1 MLKVISFKICP
12 FFQYVTAMLTAKQIP
27 FEVEYA
33 DFNNCLFDI
42 SPNGK
47 APIVITENNTVLFDA
62 DAIVSY
68 LDKQYSGLIQP
79 RSAEDIALLEAWANY
94 GSKQYVPQC
103 STMRS
108 VDEAEFKQH
117 WAVFEKAL
125 INMEKQLGSS
135 AFFFGDELSRVD
147 IAWLP
152 ILHRAWLVEKTTGHD
167 MFRDFPNIKRW
178 QENIMKLDW
187 LMETVSEDFEE
198 VFNRF
203 YLSNTF
209 LSNV

>member
-1 MLKVISFKICP
+1 MLK
-12 FFQYVTAMLTAKQIP
+12 AKHIP

-68 LDKQYSGLIQP
+68 LDKQYSGLLQP

-117 WAVFEKAL
+117 WVVFEKAL

-167 MFRDFPNIKRW
+167 MFRDFPNVKRW
-178 QENIMKLDW
+178 QGNIMQLEW

>member
-1 MLKVISFKICP
+1 MLK
-12 FFQYVTAMLTAKQIP
+12 AKHIP
-27 FEVEYA
+27 FKVEYA

-68 LDKQYSGLIQP
+68 LDKQYSGLLQP
-79 RSAEDIALLEAWANY
+79 RSTEDIALLEAWANY

-152 ILHRAWLVEKTTGHD
+152 ILHRAWLVEKATGHD
-167 MFRDFPNIKRW
+167 MFRDFPKIKRW

-187 LMETVSEDFEE
+187 LMETVSENFEE

>member
-1 MLKVISFKICP
+1 MLK
-12 FFQYVTAMLTAKQIP
+12 AKHIP

-68 LDKQYSGLIQP
+68 LDKQYSGLLQP

-117 WAVFEKAL
+117 WGVFEKAL

-135 AFFFGDELSRVD
+135 VFFFGDELSRVD

-152 ILHRAWLVEKTTGHD
+152 ILHRAWLVETTTGHD

-178 QENIMKLDW
+178 QENIIKLDW

>member
-1 MLKVISFKICP
+1 MLK
-12 FFQYVTAMLTAKQIP
+12 AKHIP

-33 DFNNCLFDI
+33 DFNNCLFNI

-68 LDKQYSGLIQP
+68 LDKQYSGLLQP
-79 RSAEDIALLEAWANY
+79 RSIEDIALLEAWANY

-117 WAVFEKAL
+117 WGVFEKAL

-135 AFFFGDELSRVD
+135 VFFFGDELSRVD

-178 QENIMKLDW
+178 QENIIKLDW

>member
-1 MLKVISFKICP
+1 MLK
-12 FFQYVTAMLTAKQIP
+12 AKHIP

-68 LDKQYSGLIQP
+68 LDKQYSGLLQP

-117 WAVFEKAL
+117 WGVFEKAL
-125 INMEKQLGSS
+125 MNMEKQLGSS
-135 AFFFGDELSRVD
+135 VFFFGDELSRVD

-167 MFRDFPNIKRW
+167 MFRNFPNIKHW
-178 QENIMKLDW
+178 QQNIMKLDW

>member
-1 MLKVISFKICP
+1 MLK
-12 FFQYVTAMLTAKQIP
+12 AKHIP

-68 LDKQYSGLIQP
+68 LDKQYSGLLQP
-79 RSAEDIALLEAWANY
+79 RSTEDIALLEAWANY

-117 WAVFEKAL
+117 WRVFEKAL

-135 AFFFGDELSRVD
+135 VFFFGDELSRVD

-167 MFRDFPNIKRW
+167 MFRDFPNVKRW

>member
-1 MLKVISFKICP
+1 MLK
-12 FFQYVTAMLTAKQIP
+12 AKHIP

-68 LDKQYSGLIQP
+68 LDKQYSGLLQP
-79 RSAEDIALLEAWANY
+79 RSAEDIALFEAWANY

-108 VDEAEFKQH
+108 IDEAEFKQH
-117 WAVFEKAL
+117 WVVFEKAL

-135 AFFFGDELSRVD
+135 VFFFGDELSRVD

-178 QENIMKLDW
+178 QGNVMQLEW
-187 LMETVSEDFEE
+187 LMATVSADFEE
-198 VFNRF
+198 IFNRF

>member
-12 FFQYVTAMLTAKQIP
+12 FFQYVTVMLTAKQIP

-68 LDKQYSGLIQP
+68 LDKQYSGLLQP

-108 VDEAEFKQH
+108 VDEAEFKLH
-117 WAVFEKAL
+117 WVVFEKAL

-167 MFRDFPNIKRW
+167 MFRDFPNVKRW
-178 QENIMKLDW
+178 QGNIMQLEW

>member
-1 MLKVISFKICP
+1 MLK
-12 FFQYVTAMLTAKQIP
+12 AKHIP

-68 LDKQYSGLIQP
+68 LDKQYSGLLQP

-108 VDEAEFKQH
+108 IDEAEFKQH
-117 WAVFEKAL
+117 WVVFEKAL

-135 AFFFGDELSRVD
+135 VFFFGDELSRVD

-152 ILHRAWLVEKTTGHD
+152 ILHRAWLVEKATGHD

-178 QENIMKLDW
+178 QGNVMQLEW
-187 LMETVSEDFEE
+187 LMATVSADFEE
-198 VFNRF
+198 IFNRF

>member
-1 MLKVISFKICP
+1 MLK
-12 FFQYVTAMLTAKQIP
+12 AKHIP

-68 LDKQYSGLIQP
+68 LDKQYSGFLQP
-79 RSAEDIALLEAWANY
+79 RSPEDIALLEAWANY

-108 VDEAEFKQH
+108 IDEAEFKQH

-135 AFFFGDELSRVD
+135 VFFFGDELSRVD

-152 ILHRAWLVEKTTGHD
+152 ILHRAWLVETTTGHD

>member
-1 MLKVISFKICP
+1 MLK
-12 FFQYVTAMLTAKQIP
+12 AKHIP

-68 LDKQYSGLIQP
+68 LDKQYSGLLQP
-79 RSAEDIALLEAWANY
+79 RSTEDIALLEAWANY

-117 WAVFEKAL
+117 WVVFEKAL

-135 AFFFGDELSRVD
+135 VFFFGDELSRVD

-167 MFRDFPNIKRW
+167 MFRNFPNIKRW

-187 LMETVSEDFEE
+187 LMETVSEDVEE

>member
-1 MLKVISFKICP
+1 MLK
-12 FFQYVTAMLTAKQIP
+12 AKHIP

-68 LDKQYSGLIQP
+68 LDKQYSGLLQP
-79 RSAEDIALLEAWANY
+79 RSTEDIALLEAWANY

-117 WAVFEKAL
+117 WVVFEKAL

-167 MFRDFPNIKRW
+167 MFRDFPNVKRW
-178 QENIMKLDW
+178 QGNIMQLEW
-187 LMETVSEDFEE
+187 LMATVSEDFEE

-209 LSNV
+209 LSNVYT

>member
-12 FFQYVTAMLTAKQIP
+12 FFQYVTAMLKAKHIP

-62 DAIVSY
+62 DAIVNY
-68 LDKQYSGLIQP
+68 LDKQYSGLLQP

-117 WAVFEKAL
+117 WGVFEKAL

-135 AFFFGDELSRVD
+135 VFFFGDELSRVD

-152 ILHRAWLVEKTTGHD
+152 ILHRAWLVKKTTGHD

-178 QENIMKLDW
+178 QENIIKLDW